1 MEARSLA
8 VVNPSLNTPEGAIR
22 AIFDGER
29 PHMRGAPKQKL
40 AKPGHVAKT
49 VPTDERNMMR
59 EKILKLSLFPN
70 LVNKTMLE
78 RSG

>member
-22 AIFDGER
+22 AVFDGEK
-29 PHMRGAPKQKL
+29 PSMRGAPKQRL
-40 AKPGHVAKT
+40 AKPGYKPHD
-49 VPTDERNMMR
+49 VPTAEHDEMR
-59 EKILKLSLFPN
+59 VKILKLSLFPN
-70 LVNKTMLE
+70 LVNKTTLE

>member
-22 AIFDGER
+22 AVFDGEK
-29 PHMRGAPKQKL
+29 PGIRGAPKQKL

-49 VPTDERNMMR
+49 VPTEERNAMR

-70 LVNKTMLE
+70 LVNQTTLKE
-78 RSG
+78 SF